1 VTATVSGMKDLSG
14 NTMTAKSWSFT
25 TAAAT
30 DTVRP
35 TVSSTIPATSATG
48 INSSTV
54 SAIFSENMKSSTM
67 NGATFSL
74 LDNTSG
80 LLVQGVVS
88 YDIATRTMTFTPAA
102 KLNRATVYTAAITT
116 GATDLSDNALA
127 AAVTWSF
134 TTTTTGSST
143 TVSNF

>member
-1 VTATVSGMKDLSG
+1 
-14 NTMTAKSWSFT
+14 
-25 TAAAT
+25 
-30 DTVRP
+30 
-35 TVSSTIPATSATG
+35 
-48 INSSTV
+48 
-54 SAIFSENMKSSTM
+54 M

-80 LLVQGVVS
+80 LLVPGVVS
-88 YDIATRTMTFTPAA
+88 YDVATRTMTFTPTA
-102 KLNRATVYTAAITT
+102 KLNRATVYAATITT
-116 GATDLSDNALA
+116 GAKDLSDNALA